1 MGDQDPANLPSWRTS
16 YSTQAAEQKT
26 NGGSSWLAHFTVRN
40 LKGGGSGNFTISV
53 QPHWAPVGARRFR
66 RLLEEH
72 FFDQCRFFRVVK
84 GFMAQFGISGDP
96 DVNTKYRG
104 KTIADDI
111 VKFTNQRG
119 RVSFAM
125 SGTRDRTGSEQ
136 SAFAREYVG
145 TEGVGTR
152 SKGIDSRTTQIFI
165 SLGDNRFL
173 DKQGFAPFAE
183 VVEGMETIDLLYN
196 GYGEGAPRGQGPD
209 QNGIQKVGNEYLEK
223 KFPLLSYVES
233 VEFSSLGSVGDAAR
247 AEELSGVASRLGP
260 PMMVILPLLLVALIC
275 MIRICCKVCRM
286 FCEEDQDD
294 KAKAHAK
301 TNPDSVYLGKPAPCA
316 EDDYP
321 AEPAE

>member
-125 SGTRDRTGSEQ
+125 SG
-136 SAFAREYVG
+136 
-145 TEGVGTR
+145 
-152 SKGIDSRTTQIFI
+152 IDSRTTQIFI

-196 GYGEGAPRGQGPD
+196 GYGDGAPRGQGPD
-209 QNGIQKVGNEYLEK
+209 QNGIQRVGNEYLDK

-233 VEFSSLGSVGDAAR
+233 VEFSSLGSDGDAAR
-247 AEELSGVASRLGP
+247 AEELSGMASRLGP
-260 PMMVILPLLLVALIC
+260 PMLVILPLLLVALIC

-286 FCEEDQDD
+286 FCEEDEYD

-316 EDDYP
+316 EDDCH

>member
-125 SGTRDRTGSEQ
+125 SG
-136 SAFAREYVG
+136 
-145 TEGVGTR
+145 
-152 SKGIDSRTTQIFI
+152 IDSRTTQIFI

-196 GYGEGAPRGQGPD
+196 GYGDGAPRGQGPD
-209 QNGIQKVGNEYLEK
+209 QNGIQKVGNEYLDK

-286 FCEEDQDD
+286 FCEEDEDD

-316 EDDYP
+316 EDDCP

>member
-125 SGTRDRTGSEQ
+125 S
-136 SAFAREYVG
+136 
-145 TEGVGTR
+145 
-152 SKGIDSRTTQIFI
+152 GIDSRTTQIFI